1 MQAVLIPEPGH
12 AALTTVPDPVPGTGD
27 ALLQVRRVG
36 LCGSDLNSYRG
47 LNPLVSYPRIPGHEI
62 AATILS
68 LPERLPAGLPHPLAV
83 GMDVTLSPYSHC
95 GQCSAC
101 LAARFNACQHNQT
114 LGVQR
119 DGALAEFAAVPVER
133 LFPATLAQPALT
145 LEELALVEP
154 LTVGF
159 HAVARAQVRPTDT
172 VLVLGSG
179 GVGLGAVAAAAARGA
194 TALAVDLSDE
204 RLAVARLA
212 GAAHAL
218 RPDPASPTA
227 SLQRQMPAQPILA
240 EQIRD
245 LTSGHGPSVVI
256 EAIGTPETFRA
267 AVDLVAFAGRVVY
280 IGYAKQPVSYETRL
294 FVQKELDIRGSRNA
308 LPEDFQAVI
317 QMLAQRRFPLGA
329 AIGSIVPFAEAPS
342 TFERWQQNPGAFSK
356 ILITLD

>member
-1 MQAVLIPEPGH
+1 MQALLIREPGH
-12 AALTTVPDPVPGTGD
+12 AQLTTVPDPVPGPGE
-27 ALLQVRRVG
+27 ALLRVRRIG
-36 LCGSDLNSYRG
+36 LCGSDLNSFRG

-68 LPERLPAGLPHPLAV
+68 LPDSLPDSMHTELPHPLAV
-83 GMDVTLSPYSHC
+83 GMDMTLSPYSHC

-101 LAARFNACQHNQT
+101 LARRPNACQHNQT

-119 DGALAEFAAVPVER
+119 DGALAELVAVPVER
-133 LFPATLAQPALT
+133 LFPATLSHPPLT

-159 HAVARAQVRPTDT
+159 HAVARAQVQSTDT

-179 GVGLGAVAAAAARGA
+179 GVGLGAVAAAATRGA
-194 TALAVDLSDE
+194 TVIAVDLNQD
-204 RLAVARLA
+204 RLSVAALA
-212 GAAHAL
+212 GAAHTL
-218 RPDPASPTA
+218 CPESSASPV
-227 SLQRQMPAQPILA
+227 SLEQ
-240 EQIRD
+240 QIRA
-245 LTSGHGPSVVI
+245 LTGGHGPSVVI

-308 LPEDFQAVI
+308 LPEDFHAVM
-317 QMLAQRRFPLGA
+317 QMLAERRFPLHA
-329 AIGSIVPFAEAPS
+329 AIGSIIPFADAPD
-342 TFERWQQNPGAFSK
+342 TFTRWKENPGAFSK
-356 ILITLD
+356 IVITLD

>member
-12 AALTTVPDPVPGTGD
+12 AALTTVPDAVPGTGD

-119 DGALAEFAAVPVER
+119 DGALAERVAVPVER
-133 LFPATLAQPALT
+133 LFPATLAHPPLT
-145 LEELALVEP
+145 LEELVLVEP

-159 HAVARAQVRPTDT
+159 HAVARAQVQPEDT

-179 GVGLGAVAAAAARGA
+179 GVGLGAVAAAATRGA
-194 TALAVDLSDE
+194 TVIAVDRNAE
-204 RLAVARLA
+204 RLAVAKLA
-212 GAAHAL
+212 GATHAL
-218 RPDPASPTA
+218 VPDPASSPDAHELT
-227 SLQRQMPAQPILA
+227 RQIHK
-240 EQIRD
+240 
-245 LTSGHGPSVVI
+245 LTGNRGPGVVI

-308 LPEDFQAVI
+308 LPEDFRAVI
-317 QMLAQRRFPLGA
+317 RMLAQRRFPLQA
-329 AIGSIVPFAEAPS
+329 AIGSVVPFADAPS
-342 TFERWQQNPGAFSK
+342 TFARWQQDPGAFSK
-356 ILITLD
+356 IVITLD